1 MRFQPDT
8 GAQCN
13 VIPVEL
19 YKKATKDH
27 NLERVEPIR
36 TPLVAYGGTRLN
48 VVGHVELLVERNNTK
63 YKIACKLVDE
73 DSRPLLGRKACIG
86 MNIVKYIDNDE
97 IAKPQMP
104 SSAQVFTADAPAEP
118 LSRDAL
124 LTKYPTVFAEKTGEM
139 PGFYHIRIDEAAIP
153 VQDAPRRVPV
163 ALREPVKR
171 KLEELHQQE
180 IIEPV
185 TTPTPWINSMVEV
198 VKNGKLRIC
207 LDPRQLN
214 KAIQREHYPL
224 PTIEDVATRLHGA
237 KVFTKL
243 DVRNG
248 FWHVKLD
255 EESSYLT
262 TFNTPFGRYRWKR
275 MPFGI
280 SSAPEVF
287 QRKMNELVSDLKGI
301 EVIADDF
308 VVVGYGETHE
318 EAVADHDRNLN
329 AFLQRCEERG
339 VALNAQKLC
348 LRESE
353 VPFIGH
359 ITTSKGLCIDPAK
372 VKAIQK
378 MPAPTDKA
386 GVQRVLGMVQYLSKF
401 LPNLADITKP
411 LRDLTQKDVPWTW
424 GPAQES
430 AFEQMQA
437 AVSSTPVLRYYN
449 LAEEV
454 TLQCD
459 ASQHG
464 LGAALLQNGQPVAY
478 ASRALTSAETR
489 YAQIE
494 KELLAIVFACERFEA
509 YIYGRDETNVQT
521 DHKPLESIFKKPLN
535 STPKRL
541 QRMMLRLQK
550 YQLTVKYHRGET
562 LKLADTL
569 SRAFLPEVNTT
580 DFTEELASIDHRA
593 TLPVSEACWMQV
605 NKESADDA
613 VMSELRTVILNGWP
627 ETRAEV
633 PESLKPYFDV
643 RDELTVQGN
652 IVFKGQRLVVPRS
665 MRNELMEVVHS
676 SHIGIEG
683 CLRRARDSIYW
694 PRMNEQLKDKIS
706 KCDVCLAHRPSQP
719 KEPLQQH
726 DFIARPWSKV
736 GADLCVIDSRELLVV
751 CDYYSNYIEVS
762 RLTRATSS
770 SVIRVLKEIF
780 ARYGVPDTLVTDNGT
795 QFASA
800 EFAVFART
808 WSFDHVT
815 SSPRYPQSN
824 GKAENAVK
832 TVKQLFTKCRQSG
845 QSEFQALL
853 DWRNTP
859 TEGMQTSP
867 AQRLMGRRCKTLLPI
882 AGQLLQPRYST
893 EQDAQ
898 DVLGRKERQAFF
910 YNKKTKPLE
919 PIAPGETIRLRL
931 PGQQTWSA
939 GTCLRTSG
947 PRSYK
952 VEVDGVVYRRNRR
965 QLIRTSEPEPSA
977 PATLEP
983 EPESNLE
990 KAPTVPVPVSQ
1001 QAAEPTPQAE
1011 AMKLPVEAPRRSER
1025 VRKQPAWLKDYSTC
1039 N

>member
-1 MRFQPDT
+1 
-8 GAQCN
+8 
-13 VIPVEL
+13 
-19 YKKATKDH
+19 
-27 NLERVEPIR
+27 
-36 TPLVAYGGTRLN
+36 
-48 VVGHVELLVERNNTK
+48 
-63 YKIACKLVDE
+63 
-73 DSRPLLGRKACIG
+73 
-86 MNIVKYIDNDE
+86 
-97 IAKPQMP
+97 
-104 SSAQVFTADAPAEP
+104 
-118 LSRDAL
+118 
-124 LTKYPTVFAEKTGEM
+124 
-139 PGFYHIRIDEAAIP
+139 
-153 VQDAPRRVPV
+153 
-163 ALREPVKR
+163 
-171 KLEELHQQE
+171 
-180 IIEPV
+180 
-185 TTPTPWINSMVEV
+185 
-198 VKNGKLRIC
+198 
-207 LDPRQLN
+207 
-214 KAIQREHYPL
+214 
-224 PTIEDVATRLHGA
+224 
-237 KVFTKL
+237 
-243 DVRNG
+243 
-248 FWHVKLD
+248 
-255 EESSYLT
+255 
-262 TFNTPFGRYRWKR
+262 
-275 MPFGI
+275 
-280 SSAPEVF
+280 
-287 QRKMNELVSDLKGI
+287 
-301 EVIADDF
+301 
-308 VVVGYGETHE
+308 
-318 EAVADHDRNLN
+318 
-329 AFLQRCEERG
+329 
-339 VALNAQKLC
+339 
-348 LRESE
+348 
-353 VPFIGH
+353 
-359 ITTSKGLCIDPAK
+359 
-372 VKAIQK
+372 
-378 MPAPTDKA
+378 
-386 GVQRVLGMVQYLSKF
+386 MVQYLSKF

-478 ASRALTSAETR
+478 TSRALTSAETR

-509 YIYGRDETNVQT
+509 YIYGRDKTNVQT

-562 LKLADTL
+562 LNLADTL

-593 TLPVSEACWMQV
+593 TLPVSEARWMQV

-694 PRMNEQLKDKIS
+694 PRLNEQLKDKIS

-780 ARYGVPDTLVTDNGT
+780 ARYGVPDTLVTDSGT

-845 QSEFQALL
+845 QSEQG
-853 DWRNTP
+853 RSP
-859 TEGMQTSP
+859 RGTEGSS
-867 AQRLMGRRCKTLLPI
+867 I
-882 AGQLLQPRYST
+882 
-893 EQDAQ
+893 
-898 DVLGRKERQAFF
+898 LGRWGVRGLVPGIFF
-910 YNKKTKPLE
+910 
-919 PIAPGETIRLRL
+919 A
-931 PGQQTWSA
+931 
-939 GTCLRTSG
+939 
-947 PRSYK
+947 
-952 VEVDGVVYRRNRR
+952 NR
-965 QLIRTSEPEPSA
+965 
-977 PATLEP
+977 
-983 EPESNLE
+983 
-990 KAPTVPVPVSQ
+990 V
-1001 QAAEPTPQAE
+1001 
-1011 AMKLPVEAPRRSER
+1011 
-1025 VRKQPAWLKDYSTC
+1025 
-1039 N
+1039 